1 LKRSAK
7 RRLERCAVALAKA
20 DRPKPPSECWQANA
34 KIDCPERACD
44 RKRQNPVEITGQK
57 MAQMENEK
65 SALAFANFSG
75 IFNGEGVETCT

>member
-1 LKRSAK
+1 MRRSFGEGGPPETAK
-7 RRLERCAVALAKA
+7 RV
-20 DRPKPPSECWQANA
+20 ANA
-34 KIDCPERACD
+34 KIDCPEHACD

-57 MAQMENEK
+57 MALMKNEK